1 MKNKIIDIFKNINK
15 KDLFFK
21 NNKTQIIY
29 DYIDNPEFILLI
41 KDNEVKEKKYFLSID
56 KQDLKYPIC
65 DSLGQELKIL
75 LPSDIIKL
83 KAEYRLYKDLIEKY
97 EEKGN
102 YDIASNYKLHFFS
115 KWYK

>member
-1 MKNKIIDIFKNINK
+1 MRSGTLEDYLYKDERNNISKVVKKEKKNAKFAK
-15 KDLFFK
+15 L
-21 NNKTQIIY
+21 
-29 DYIDNPEFILLI
+29 DYEVL
-41 KDNEVKEKKYFLSID
+41 KYNEVKEKKYFLSID